1 MIKNNST
8 CFYVIGID
16 PGINHMGLSVSLI
29 DYESKKILET
39 KTTTIHVKEKN
50 LNKDAIELFGLRQ
63 AKIDYLNSIF
73 EKYLEQYNPI
83 TVVVESPFYNM
94 RRPAAF
100 LPLVELLYQL
110 RMTLRLISPNS
121 NFKTYEP
128 STIKKS
134 VGAGAICK
142 KDEVKVHVL
151 KHKDIFNYISEEVE
165 MEDLDEHSI
174 DSLAVIYTHLKL
186 TIEKI

>member
-1 MIKNNST
+1 
-8 CFYVIGID
+8 
-16 PGINHMGLSVSLI
+16 MGLSVSLI
-29 DYESKKILET
+29 DYSTKRIVET

-50 LNKDAIELFGLRQ
+50 LNKDSIELFGLRQ
-63 AKIDYLNSIF
+63 TKIDYLNNIF
-73 EKYLEQYNPI
+73 QNYLEFYKPI
-83 TVVVESPFYNM
+83 TVIVESPFYNM
-94 RRPAAF
+94 KRPAAF

-110 RMTLRLISPNS
+110 RMTLRAIWPNS

-142 KDEVKVHVL
+142 KDEVKIHVL
-151 KHKDIFNYISEEVE
+151 KHKDIFNYIPEEVE

-186 TIEKI
+186 VIEKI